1 MRHLIGKGQTTEV
14 DFAGGQV
21 TIRRLSATDVFEID
35 SLRPDST
42 EIGDLSAEDT
52 QALGRAVTVQ
62 TIRRGVVE
70 TGEPLT
76 EDEIFSFPLND
87 LNDLQAAIMDYS
99 IPGMGG
105 EDEPDE
111 EGND

>member
-1 MRHLIGKGQTTEV
+1 MRHLIGKGETKQIE
-14 DFAGGQV
+14 FAGGLV
-21 TIRRLSATDVFEID
+21 GIRRLSATDVFEID

-42 EIGDLSAEDT
+42 EIGELSDEDT

-62 TIRRGVVE
+62 TIRRGVVQ

-76 EDEIFSFPLND
+76 EDEIFSFTLSD
-87 LNDLQAAIMDYS
+87 LHDLQAAIMDYS
-99 IPGMGG
+99 IPGTEG